1 MATDPP
7 ADTVVFH
14 IALLCCS
21 TSSYLVK
28 LPAPHSSPGTTTQKK
43 KKVFCSHM
51 SDYPVPVSA
60 KRRHCLQR
68 QSKAEKTFFHHH
80 SPSLLSGAG
89 VNAENKLVRST
100 CARLAALSWCHQG
113 PHVRISQMP
122 LRLKFFHFWDGKSCR
137 RGGEKLLYRWN
148 WPFSLFSFQK
158 SSVLISWINSTKHS
172 FWIVSRSM
180 VTWETFMNWFV
191 TKKTV
196 CKGSSTDH
204 VLWIC
209 RCPRSPV
216 VFCLWQLDWSSTF
229 LVSFA

>member
-1 MATDPP
+1 MLSNHFLQGQYSCSASLFSHFSFLNGNRKSSCVLTLFSTPHVCLLMATDPP

-122 LRLKFFHFWDGKSCR
+122 LRLKFFHF
-137 RGGEKLLYRWN
+137 
-148 WPFSLFSFQK
+148 
-158 SSVLISWINSTKHS
+158 
-172 FWIVSRSM
+172 
-180 VTWETFMNWFV
+180 
-191 TKKTV
+191 
-196 CKGSSTDH
+196 
-204 VLWIC
+204 
-209 RCPRSPV
+209 
-216 VFCLWQLDWSSTF
+216 
-229 LVSFA
+229 